1 VTSKQQQTLER
12 VLPHNLEAERSVLG
26 AVLLHNDAYDI
37 AARIVTPADF
47 FRDAHRRIF
56 LAMAK
61 LLERPG
67 GAVDFQTLRE
77 QLLRVGDLEEVG
89 GAAYLAGLVD
99 GVPRA
104 TNVRHYAGIVKDKAL
119 LRALIYAGNKIV
131 SAGYEAEEDAEVIL
145 GDADATLLSLRQGRR
160 SSNVHS
166 VGARTGE
173 LFKVLEQ
180 RSQQRG
186 QLIGVPT
193 GWDSVDRMTMGW
205 RPGNLIIVAA
215 RPSIGKSGLT
225 LGSCRACCESFRPD
239 GSRRR
244 ALVASMEM
252 TKEELELRLLS
263 QLTGLNSVKLE
274 GGFLAGSDWEQLNAG
289 LERMADLELF
299 IDDTPSRTVAD
310 IRAEARQL
318 LADGGL
324 DLVAIDY
331 VQLMGGADTGRR
343 QTNRNEQITQIARDL
358 KVLAGEL
365 ALPIM
370 ALSQLKRIDG
380 RPKLSDLRESGAL
393 EQEANLVALL
403 HRPDHTVGGPTAFI
417 LAKNRNGPT
426 GEETLT
432 FVKECARFDDGGDP
446 LPQETP
452 AEEKK
457 QERKAARARTFA
469 RRASGG

>member
-1 VTSKQQQTLER
+1 MTSKHQATLER

-67 GAVDFQTLRE
+67 GAIDFQTLRE
-77 QLLRVGDLEEVG
+77 QLLRAGDLEEVG

-104 TNVRHYAGIVKDKAL
+104 TNVRHYAAIVKDKAM

-131 SAGYEAEEDAEVIL
+131 SAGYEAEEEAETIL
-145 GDADATLLSLRQGRR
+145 GDADATLLALRQGRR

-173 LFKVLEQ
+173 LIKVLEQ
-180 RSQQRG
+180 RSQNRG

-193 GWDSVDRMTMGW
+193 GWEAIDRMTMGW

-215 RPSIGKSGLT
+215 RPSIGKSGLA
-225 LGSCRACCESFRPD
+225 LGTCRSCCESFRAD

-318 LADGGL
+318 VADGGL
-324 DLVAIDY
+324 DLVVIDY
-331 VQLMGGADTGRR
+331 VQLMAGSDTGRR
-343 QTNRNEQITQIARDL
+343 QTNRNEQIT
-358 KVLAGEL
+358 
-365 ALPIM
+365 
-370 ALSQLKRIDG
+370 
-380 RPKLSDLRESGAL
+380 
-393 EQEANLVALL
+393 
-403 HRPDHTVGGPTAFI
+403 
-417 LAKNRNGPT
+417 
-426 GEETLT
+426 
-432 FVKECARFDDGGDP
+432 
-446 LPQETP
+446 
-452 AEEKK
+452 
-457 QERKAARARTFA
+457 
-469 RRASGG
+469 